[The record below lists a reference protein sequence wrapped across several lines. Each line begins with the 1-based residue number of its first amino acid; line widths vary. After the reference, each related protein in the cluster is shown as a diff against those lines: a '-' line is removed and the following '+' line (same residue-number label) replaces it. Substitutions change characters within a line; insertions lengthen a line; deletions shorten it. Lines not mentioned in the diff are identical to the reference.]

1 MEHAQTTPACEAIVM
16 PDTATQ
22 CWELHANESVIPLG
36 DFAREAGF
44 ECPVLM
50 TASAIRVMAKD
61 AVDGGP
67 GRFGREVVRRLS
79 HVRAA
84 SQKGTPVDAFYVRV
98 QYEDL
103 DIEELF
109 VRQNLNSREPF
120 VLITLPA

>member
-1 MEHAQTTPACEAIVM
+1 MEHAQTTPVCEAIVM
-16 PDTATQ
+16 PETATQ

-50 TASAIRVMAKD
+50 TVAAVRVMARD
-61 AVDGGP
+61 AIDGGP
-67 GRFGREVVRRLS
+67 GRLSREIVRRLG
-79 HVRAA
+79 HVQAA

-98 QYEDL
+98 QYEGL